1 MKLIFP
7 SNIFTGLL
15 ADKLEPGFKKDLIFK
30 PSSLITSEILKY
42 ENCAGLIPTLDL
54 LKNKD
59 LYISGKHGIAFEG
72 NLCNSYIYFK
82 PGTVNVNEFSLLGDV
97 SSLEV
102 ILSKILF
109 KEIYNTDIKIEI
121 LTREQKPEDKNL
133 LIIGDKNFEEERLF
147 SGISFAEEVIE
158 SLSLPFVNYV
168 FASKDKDTLEEINK
182 RFENIGSKVYKGAEE
197 YNFGKKINKK
207 TKEYIKTNISSL
219 ITDFEPNDIDGI
231 DQLLRLPY
239 YHGMVNDIIEVK
251 YV

>member
-1 MKLIFP
+1 MKLILP

-15 ADKLEPGFKKDLIFK
+15 ANNLEPGLKKNLIFN
-30 PSSLITSEILKY
+30 PSSLIVSEMMKH
-42 ENCAGLIPTLDL
+42 ENCIGLIPTLDL
-54 LKNKD
+54 LKNSD
-59 LYISGKHGIAFEG
+59 LYISKKHGIAFEG

-82 PGTVNVNEFSLLGDV
+82 SGEKIVNELSIFGDV

-121 LTREQKPEDKNL
+121 LTREQKLQDKNVV
-133 LIIGDKNFEEERLF
+133 IIGNKNFEEERCF
-147 SGISFAEEVIE
+147 AGISFSEEMIE

-168 FASKDKDTLEEINK
+168 FASKDKNMLEELNEK
-182 RFENIGSKVYKGAEE
+182 LENIGRCAFESVEE
-197 YNFGKKINKK
+197 YDFGKRISKK
-207 TKEYIKTNISSL
+207 TKDYIKTNISSF
-219 ITDFEPNDIDGI
+219 ITDFELNDIDGI

-239 YHGMVNDIIEVK
+239 YHGIVNDIIEVK